1 MNHYS
6 GDIMVF
12 PFLKWSNY
20 RKNILF
26 SFYIFNFIPYQNS
39 TISYETH
46 KTHVTANIV
55 KTKILGDQ
63 FCVTQKS
70 EKKKRK
76 KNTMK
81 IHHIWHFLFF
91 NAIFQFLTY
100 LLIFVWYSTIST
112 IFSWI
117 IFSLV
122 IDLSVRLA
130 IFLVKIFNKLHIWR
144 ESIKEIPTVPLR
156 TV

>member
-26 SFYIFNFIPYQNS
+26 PFYIFNFIPYQNS

-70 EKKKRK
+70 EKKKK
-76 KNTMK
+76 KKKKHDEDTS
-81 IHHIWHFLFF
+81 HLTLF
-91 NAIFQFLTY
+91 IFQCYISISHLPFDFR
-100 LLIFVWYSTIST
+100 LIFHDFHNLFLNNI
-112 IFSWI
+112 
-117 IFSLV
+117 
-122 IDLSVRLA
+122 LA
-130 IFLVKIFNKLHIWR
+130 GNRSIR
-144 ESIKEIPTVPLR
+144 EIGHFPR
-156 TV
+156 